1 MLVNFTNHPSSQWGE
16 GQLREAENYGDIV
29 DIPFPAVDPEG
40 DEAYISALAAE
51 YEERILNLAPDAVLC
66 QGEFCLVYQV
76 VSLLKEKEITVLAAC
91 SERCVIQNGDR
102 KEVTFSFRR
111 FRRY

>member
-16 GQLREAENYGDIV
+16 RQLREAEKYGDIV
-29 DIPFPAVDPEG
+29 DVPFPAVDPEE
-40 DEAYISALAAE
+40 DEAYIGVLAS
-51 YEERILNLAPDAVLC
+51 AVLC
-66 QGEFCLVYQV
+66 QGEFCLVYRV
-76 VSLLKEKEITVLAAC
+76 VSLLKEKNITVLAAC

>member
-1 MLVNFTNHPSSQWGE
+1 MLWQQG
-16 GQLREAENYGDIV
+16 GRQLREAEKYGDIV
-29 DIPFPAVDPEG
+29 DVPFPDVDPEE
-40 DEAYISALAAE
+40 DEAYIGVLASE
-51 YEERILNLAPDAVLC
+51 YAERILNLVPDAVLC
-66 QGEFCLVYQV
+66 QGEFCLVYRV
-76 VSLLKEKEITVLAAC
+76 VSLLKEKNIAVLAAC

>member
-1 MLVNFTNHPSSQWGE
+1 MINVSQLYESSLLPVGGE
-16 GQLREAENYGDIV
+16 AITG
-29 DIPFPAVDPEG
+29 
-40 DEAYISALAAE
+40 S
-51 YEERILNLAPDAVLC
+51 PDAVLC
-66 QGEFCLVYQV
+66 QGEFCLVYRV
-76 VSLLKEKEITVLAAC
+76 VSLLKEKNITVLAAC